1 MSRRSWTAT
10 ATDQPADRAHL
21 RPDASS
27 QAPDN
32 RRLGPI
38 NTGGLSLRGFGPS
51 WVATFAALFVVACGS
66 PVPSPSSLQSAPP
79 VTPPSTAP
87 SASARPGSTEG
98 PLPTVSIPTS
108 QSFTAGLLYY
118 CAFTPFPIELFEA
131 PGIAD
136 ENGDPATAFLR
147 SGYMAADE
155 WWLVDRTETRAE
167 FVGHGSERDFYETA
181 IVDRADDGRWESN
194 NFGSCH
200 PHSLLQGRGGVDRVT
215 WWIREADWPRPSD
228 RTLKI
233 RARDLCPQ
241 GLADRVHA
249 TIRYGDDRII
259 MILATDPGIA
269 GPIHATTPR
278 PVTLK
283 SRLYRWHLR
292 KPSAIALSGISLTGQ
307 VAMPTSRANDYWCA
321 AADAMANWDTM
332 PVAA

>member
-1 MSRRSWTAT
+1 M
-10 ATDQPADRAHL
+10 
-21 RPDASS
+21 
-27 QAPDN
+27 
-32 RRLGPI
+32 
-38 NTGGLSLRGFGPS
+38 
-51 WVATFAALFVVACGS
+51 
-66 PVPSPSSLQSAPP
+66 
-79 VTPPSTAP
+79 
-87 SASARPGSTEG
+87 
-98 PLPTVSIPTS
+98 SIPTS

-269 GPIHATTPR
+269 APNSCDHPEAGDAQVTTLSVALAEAVGNR
-278 PVTLK
+278 TLWDL
-283 SRLYRWHLR
+283 SDWPGRDAHIPSQRLLVCC
-292 KPSAIALSGISLTGQ
+292 G
-307 VAMPTSRANDYWCA
+307 
-321 AADAMANWDTM
+321 
-332 PVAA
+332 